1 MDGRINLAKQTGSFT
16 PLLSPGCKFNVKSTE
31 VLMPLPAPEKRT
43 NSTHSL
49 RGWYL
54 TPNFRFPASRFSDG
68 YTLIE
73 LIVVIALISIVLF
86 ISIPRF
92 QGAVLADPTN
102 AVSRWIIGTVASLK
116 EGAVHHQKHYVL
128 HVAMDTGKLWVSDES
143 MSEEEL
149 ENAENSG
156 LELPDDVKVLDVEFP
171 GKGKV
176 AFGRADISFY
186 RQGYSDRAFI
196 HIEDDSY
203 NQRSFLIET
212 FLPKVRLYEEYVAFE
227 E

>member
-1 MDGRINLAKQTGSFT
+1 MSRAARTKTRISTVG
-16 PLLSPGCKFNVKSTE
+16 KSNDCTE
-31 VLMPLPAPEKRT
+31 NYALGGHLIQ
-43 NSTHSL
+43 
-49 RGWYL
+49 
-54 TPNFRFPASRFSDG
+54 NFRFPVSRFSDG
-68 YTLIE
+68 YTLVE
-73 LIVVIALISIVLF
+73 LIVVITLISIVLF

-102 AVSRWIIGTVASLK
+102 TVSRWILGTVASLR
-116 EGAVHHQKHYVL
+116 EGAVQHQKRYVL
-128 HVAMDTGKLWVSDES
+128 HVAMDTGKLWVSNDS

-149 ENAENSG
+149 DNAENSG
-156 LELPDDVKVLDVEFP
+156 FELPDGVNVLDVEFP

-176 AFGRADISFY
+176 VLGRAEISFY

-212 FLPKVRLYEEYVAFE
+212 FLPKVRLYEEYVGFDE
-227 E
+227 